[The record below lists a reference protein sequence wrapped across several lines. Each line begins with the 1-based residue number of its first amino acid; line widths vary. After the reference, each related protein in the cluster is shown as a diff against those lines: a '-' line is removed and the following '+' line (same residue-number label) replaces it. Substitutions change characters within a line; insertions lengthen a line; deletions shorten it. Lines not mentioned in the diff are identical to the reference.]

1 MQFCKFVERNRMKH
15 ITLEVKEDKYKF
27 FLELIKNFDF
37 ISVSKNEKQKEILT
51 AVARGMK
58 EAQLASKGKIKTKH
72 AKAFINGL

>member
-1 MQFCKFVERNRMKH
+1 MKQ
-15 ITLEVKEDKYKF
+15 ITLEIKEDKYKF

-51 AVARGMK
+51 SIARGMK
-58 EAQLASKGKIKTKH
+58 EAELASRGKVRTKS